1 MSIFSI
7 NDNSNYGSILSQSK
21 ANKESKENSKISFAN
36 TFLKQNASKLNEI
49 QNANS
54 QTLARSE
61 VLSNNN
67 ALSNNSNSTNISNS
81 SNTNLSIN
89 NATKTSSPNYD
100 ISSEFKN
107 SIYTLK
113 YKQADTSNIVSL
125 AYGYGVDANGYMGSD
140 FNKAAGLPEDFK
152 IHKSTL
158 DEIKKAAENDPV
170 VSSTK
175 EYLGVSEYY
184 TNIDMAETIK
194 QYYNLFFNALG
205 QSFPNDKT
213 SFSEADINSMP
224 SGYAIDGFYNGYGA
238 FKHPDAIR
246 NDDIA
251 IKSIADYS
259 NVLISNI
266 YRSQEQ
272 LNEAN
277 SIYSDSAGLISGIK
291 PETLGLSLE
300 EIKNVSKGEDW
311 QFNPDMSVYPQNEYG
326 SYSKEALFMSLIKSQ
341 EGRILYSPKTT
352 LNPTIEAYNRAMAKE
367 SFSGPA
373 IHLDSIMTGKS
384 DFKSF
389 FRYWAER
396 GIAEGDLYMYENNI
410 PKESAMGNW
419 ALDAEIKQA
428 LANGWKAKPSTI
440 NSYADSIMDR
450 LNNLIGQTR
459 V

>member
-1 MSIFSI
+1 A
-7 NDNSNYGSILSQSK
+7 K

-36 TFLKQNASKLNEI
+36 AFLKQNASKLNEI

-61 VLSNNN
+61 VL
-67 ALSNNSNSTNISNS
+67 NSTNTTNTSN
-81 SNTNLSIN
+81 NTNFSISS
-89 NATKTSSPNYD
+89 KTSSPNYD

-113 YKQADTSNIVSL
+113 YKQADISTSTNT
-125 AYGYGVDANGYMGSD
+125 AYGYSVDKDGYMGSD

-194 QYYNLFFNALG
+194 QYYNLFSNALG

-224 SGYAIDGFYNGYGA
+224 KGYAING
-238 FKHPDAIR
+238 
-246 NDDIA
+246 
-251 IKSIADYS
+251 IKSMDFNDPS
-259 NVLISNI
+259 NRMNITGLKDFSNSLISNI
-266 YRSQEQ
+266 YKTPEQ
-272 LNEAN
+272 AKEAN
-277 SIYSDSAGLISGIK
+277 DLWADSGYMIDGLLPK
-291 PETLGLSLE
+291 TLGLSLE

-311 QFNPDMSVYPQNEYG
+311 QFNPDMSVYPQNEDG
-326 SYSKEALFMSLIKSQ
+326 SYSKETLFMSFLKSQ
-341 EGRILYSPKTT
+341 GGQPVESSETT
-352 LNPTIEAYNRAMAKE
+352 LNPKVEAYNTAMAKE
-367 SFSGPA
+367 SFSTTSVDIG
-373 IHLDSIMTGKS
+373 DIMTGKV
-384 DFKSF
+384 DFASLFKYLASKN
-389 FRYWAER
+389 
-396 GIAEGDLYMYENNI
+396 GKLEGQLYMYENNI
-410 PKESAMGNW
+410 PKESAIGNW

>member
-1 MSIFSI
+1 
-7 NDNSNYGSILSQSK
+7 
-21 ANKESKENSKISFAN
+21 SKISFAN
-36 TFLKQNASKLNEI
+36 AFLKQNASKLNEI

-61 VLSNNN
+61 VL
-67 ALSNNSNSTNISNS
+67 NSTNTTNTSN
-81 SNTNLSIN
+81 NTNFSISS
-89 NATKTSSPNYD
+89 KTSSPNYD

-113 YKQADTSNIVSL
+113 YKQVDLNTNT
-125 AYGYGVDANGYMGSD
+125 AYGYSVDKDGYMGSD

-194 QYYNLFFNALG
+194 QYYNLFSNALG

-224 SGYAIDGFYNGYGA
+224 SGYGVSGTQWMDF
-238 FKHPDAIR
+238 
-246 NDDIA
+246 NDP
-251 IKSIADYS
+251 S
-259 NVLISNI
+259 NRMNITGLKDFSNSLISNI
-266 YRSQEQ
+266 YKTPEQ
-272 LNEAN
+272 AKEAN
-277 SIYSDSAGLISGIK
+277 DLWADSGYMIDGLLPK
-291 PETLGLSLE
+291 TLGLSLE

-311 QFNPDMSVYPQNEYG
+311 QFNPDMSVYPQNEDG
-326 SYSKEALFMSLIKSQ
+326 SYSKETLFMSFLKSQ
-341 EGRILYSPKTT
+341 GGQPVESSETT
-352 LNPTIEAYNRAMAKE
+352 LNPKVEAYNTAMAKE
-367 SFSGPA
+367 SFSTTSVDIG
-373 IHLDSIMTGKS
+373 DIMTGKV
-384 DFKSF
+384 DFASLFKYLASKN
-389 FRYWAER
+389 
-396 GIAEGDLYMYENNI
+396 GKLEGQLYMYENNI
-410 PKESAMGNW
+410 PKESAIGNW

>member
-7 NDNSNYGSILSQSK
+7 NDNSNYTSILSQAK

-36 TFLKQNASKLNEI
+36 SFLKQNASKLNEI

-61 VLSNNN
+61 VL
-67 ALSNNSNSTNISNS
+67 NSTNTTNTSN
-81 SNTNLSIN
+81 NTNFSIGS
-89 NATKTSSPNYD
+89 KTSSPNYD

-113 YKQADTSNIVSL
+113 YKQVDLSTDT
-125 AYGYGVDANGYMGSD
+125 AYGYSVDKDGYMGSD
-140 FNKAAGLPEDFK
+140 FNKAAGLPNDFK

-194 QYYNLFFNALG
+194 QYYNLFSNALG

-224 SGYAIDGFYNGYGA
+224 SGYGVSGTQWMDF
-238 FKHPDAIR
+238 
-246 NDDIA
+246 NDP
-251 IKSIADYS
+251 S
-259 NVLISNI
+259 NRMNITGLKDFSNSLISNI
-266 YRSQEQ
+266 YKTPEQ
-272 LNEAN
+272 AKEAN
-277 SIYSDSAGLISGIK
+277 DLWADSGYMIDGLLPK
-291 PETLGLSLE
+291 TLGLSLE

-311 QFNPDMSVYPQNEYG
+311 QFNPDMSVYPQNEDG
-326 SYSKEALFMSLIKSQ
+326 SYSKETLFMSFLKSQ
-341 EGRILYSPKTT
+341 GGQPVESLKTT
-352 LNPTIEAYNRAMAKE
+352 LNPKAEAYNTAMAKE
-367 SFSGPA
+367 SFSTTSVDIG
-373 IHLDSIMTGKS
+373 DIMTGKV
-384 DFKSF
+384 DFASLFKYLASKN
-389 FRYWAER
+389 
-396 GIAEGDLYMYENNI
+396 GKLEGQLYMYENNI
-410 PKESAMGNW
+410 PKESAIGNW

>member
-7 NDNSNYGSILSQSK
+7 NDNSNYGSILSQAK

-36 TFLKQNASKLNEI
+36 AFLKQNASKLNEI

-61 VLSNNN
+61 VL
-67 ALSNNSNSTNISNS
+67 NSTNTTNTSN
-81 SNTNLSIN
+81 NTNFSISS
-89 NATKTSSPNYD
+89 KTSSPNYD

-113 YKQADTSNIVSL
+113 YKQVDLSTDT
-125 AYGYGVDANGYMGSD
+125 AYGYSVDKDGYMGSD

-194 QYYNLFFNALG
+194 QYYNLFSNALG

-224 SGYAIDGFYNGYGA
+224 KGYAING
-238 FKHPDAIR
+238 
-246 NDDIA
+246 
-251 IKSIADYS
+251 IKSMDFNDPSNRMNITHLRDFSNSSIA
-259 NVLISNI
+259 NI
-266 YRSQEQ
+266 YQTPEQ
-272 LNEAN
+272 MKEAE
-277 SIYSDSAGLISGIK
+277 SLYIQSGSLIDGINGHSF
-291 PETLGLSLE
+291 GLSLE

-311 QFNPDMSVYPQNEYG
+311 QFNPDISIYPQNEDG
-326 SYSKEALFMSLIKSQ
+326 SYSKEALFMSFLKSYGSGQ
-341 EGRILYSPKTT
+341 PVESSETT
-352 LNPTIEAYNRAMAKE
+352 LNPKVEAYNRAMAKE
-367 SFSGPA
+367 SFNG
-373 IHLDSIMTGKS
+373 DSIALNDIMTGKV
-384 DFKSF
+384 DFASLLKG
-389 FRYWAER
+389 YAQ
-396 GIAEGDLYMYENNI
+396 EG
-410 PKESAMGNW
+410 W
-419 ALDAEIKQA
+419 LDADIYAMEKGVAWQNTSIGYGGAWFDNQFNQA
-428 LANGWKAKPSTI
+428 KANGWKASNQSI
-440 NSYADSIMDR
+440 DSYVNSIMDR

>member
-7 NDNSNYGSILSQSK
+7 NDNSNYTSILSQAK

-36 TFLKQNASKLNEI
+36 AFLKQNASKLNEI
-49 QNANS
+49 QSANS

-61 VLSNNN
+61 VL
-67 ALSNNSNSTNISNS
+67 NSTNTTNTSN
-81 SNTNLSIN
+81 NTNFSISS
-89 NATKTSSPNYD
+89 KTSSPDYD

-113 YKQADTSNIVSL
+113 YKQADISTSTNT
-125 AYGYGVDANGYMGSD
+125 AYGYSVDKDGYMGSD

-158 DEIKKAAENDPV
+158 DEIKKAAENEPYIADM
-170 VSSTK
+170 K
-175 EYLGVSEYY
+175 QYFGVSEYY

-194 QYYNLFFNALG
+194 QYYNLFSNALG

-224 SGYAIDGFYNGYGA
+224 KGYAING
-238 FKHPDAIR
+238 
-246 NDDIA
+246 
-251 IKSIADYS
+251 IKSMDFNDPS
-259 NVLISNI
+259 NRMNITHLRDFSNSLISNV
-266 YRSQEQ
+266 YKTPEQ
-272 LNEAN
+272 AKEADE
-277 SIYSDSAGLISGIK
+277 IWLDSGCMIKGLSS
-291 PETLGLSLE
+291 ETLGLSLE

-311 QFNPDMSVYPQNEYG
+311 QFNPDMSVYPQNEDG
-326 SYSKEALFMSLIKSQ
+326 SYSKETLFMSFLKSQ
-341 EGRILYSPKTT
+341 GGQPVESLKTT
-352 LNPTIEAYNRAMAKE
+352 LNPKVEAYNRAMAKE

-396 GIAEGDLYMYENNI
+396 GIEEGDLYMYENNI

-428 LANGWKAKPSTI
+428 IANGWKAKPSTI

>member
-36 TFLKQNASKLNEI
+36 AFLKQNASKLSDIESK
-49 QNANS
+49 NS

-61 VLSNNN
+61 ILSNNN

-113 YKQADTSNIVSL
+113 YKQADLSTDT
-125 AYGYGVDANGYMGSD
+125 AYGYSVDKNGYMGSD

-194 QYYNLFFNALG
+194 QYYNLFSNALG

-224 SGYAIDGFYNGYGA
+224 SGYGVSGTQWMDF
-238 FKHPDAIR
+238 
-246 NDDIA
+246 NDP
-251 IKSIADYS
+251 S
-259 NVLISNI
+259 NRMNITGLKDFSNSLISNI
-266 YRSQEQ
+266 YKTPEQ
-272 LNEAN
+272 AKEAN
-277 SIYSDSAGLISGIK
+277 EIWFDSGCMIKGLSS
-291 PETLGLSLE
+291 ETLGLSLE

-311 QFNPDMSVYPQNEYG
+311 QFNPDMSVYPQNEDG
-326 SYSKEALFMSLIKSQ
+326 SYSKEALFMSFLKSQ
-341 EGRILYSPKTT
+341 GGQPIESPKTT
-352 LNPTIEAYNRAMAKE
+352 LNPKVEAYNRAMAKE

>member
-7 NDNSNYGSILSQSK
+7 NDNSNYGSILSQAK

-36 TFLKQNASKLNEI
+36 AFLKQNASKLNEI

-61 VLSNNN
+61 VL
-67 ALSNNSNSTNISNS
+67 NSTNTTNTSN
-81 SNTNLSIN
+81 NTNFSISS
-89 NATKTSSPNYD
+89 KTSSPNYD

-113 YKQADTSNIVSL
+113 YKQVDLNTDT
-125 AYGYGVDANGYMGSD
+125 AYGYSVDKDGYMGSD

-194 QYYNLFFNALG
+194 QYYNLFSNALG

-224 SGYAIDGFYNGYGA
+224 KGYAING
-238 FKHPDAIR
+238 
-246 NDDIA
+246 
-251 IKSIADYS
+251 IKSMDFNDPS
-259 NVLISNI
+259 NRMNITHLRDFSNSSITNI
-266 YRSQEQ
+266 YQTPEQ
-272 LNEAN
+272 MKEAE
-277 SIYSDSAGLISGIK
+277 SLYIQSGSLIDGINGHSF
-291 PETLGLSLE
+291 GLSLE

-311 QFNPDMSVYPQNEYG
+311 QFNPDMSVYPQNEDG
-326 SYSKEALFMSLIKSQ
+326 SYSKEALFMSFLKSYGSGQ
-341 EGRILYSPKTT
+341 PVESSETT
-352 LNPTIEAYNRAMAKE
+352 LNPKVEAYNRAMAKE
-367 SFSGPA
+367 SFNG
-373 IHLDSIMTGKS
+373 DSIALNDIMTGKV
-384 DFKSF
+384 DFASLLKG
-389 FRYWAER
+389 YAQDGW
-396 GIAEGDLYMYENNI
+396 
-410 PKESAMGNW
+410 
-419 ALDAEIKQA
+419 LDADIYAIEKGVAWQNTSIGYGGAWFDNQFNQA
-428 LANGWKAKPSTI
+428 KANGWKASSESI
-440 NSYADSIMDR
+440 NSYVGSIMDR

>member
-7 NDNSNYGSILSQSK
+7 NDNSNYNSILSQAK

-36 TFLKQNASKLNEI
+36 AFLKQNASKLNEI

-61 VLSNNN
+61 VL
-67 ALSNNSNSTNISNS
+67 NSTNTTNTSN
-81 SNTNLSIN
+81 NTNFSISS
-89 NATKTSSPNYD
+89 KTSSPNYD

-113 YKQADTSNIVSL
+113 YKQVDLNTNT
-125 AYGYGVDANGYMGSD
+125 AYGYSVDKDGYMGSD

-194 QYYNLFFNALG
+194 QYYNLFSNALG

-224 SGYAIDGFYNGYGA
+224 KGYAING
-238 FKHPDAIR
+238 
-246 NDDIA
+246 
-251 IKSIADYS
+251 IKSMDFNDPS
-259 NVLISNI
+259 NRMNITHLRDFSNSSITNI
-266 YRSQEQ
+266 YQTPEQ
-272 LNEAN
+272 MKEAE
-277 SIYSDSAGLISGIK
+277 SLYIQSGSLIDGINGHSF
-291 PETLGLSLE
+291 GLSLE

-311 QFNPDMSVYPQNEYG
+311 QFNPDMSVYPQNEDG
-326 SYSKEALFMSLIKSQ
+326 SYSKEALFMSFLKSYGSGQ
-341 EGRILYSPKTT
+341 PVESSETT
-352 LNPTIEAYNRAMAKE
+352 LNPKVEAYNRAMAKE
-367 SFSGPA
+367 SFNG
-373 IHLDSIMTGKS
+373 DSIALNDIMTGKV
-384 DFKSF
+384 DFASLLKG
-389 FRYWAER
+389 YAQDGW
-396 GIAEGDLYMYENNI
+396 
-410 PKESAMGNW
+410 
-419 ALDAEIKQA
+419 LDAGIYAMEKGVAWQNTSIGYGGAWFDNQFNQA
-428 LANGWKAKPSTI
+428 KANGWKASSESI
-440 NSYADSIMDR
+440 NSFADSIADR
-450 LNNLIGQTR
+450 LNNLLEQTR

>member
-36 TFLKQNASKLNEI
+36 AFLKQNASKLSDIESK
-49 QNANS
+49 NS

-61 VLSNNN
+61 ILSNNN

-113 YKQADTSNIVSL
+113 YKQVDLSTDT
-125 AYGYGVDANGYMGSD
+125 AYGYSVDKDGYMGSD

-158 DEIKKAAENDPV
+158 DEIKKAAENEPYIADM
-170 VSSTK
+170 K
-175 EYLGVSEYY
+175 QYFGVSEYY

-194 QYYNLFFNALG
+194 QYYNLFSNALG

-224 SGYAIDGFYNGYGA
+224 KGYAING
-238 FKHPDAIR
+238 
-246 NDDIA
+246 
-251 IKSIADYS
+251 IKSMDFNDPS
-259 NVLISNI
+259 NRMNITHLRDFSNSSITNI
-266 YRSQEQ
+266 YQTPEQ
-272 LNEAN
+272 AKEADE
-277 SIYSDSAGLISGIK
+277 IWLDSGYIIKGLSS
-291 PETLGLSLE
+291 ETLGLSLE

-311 QFNPDMSVYPQNEYG
+311 QFNPDMSVYPQNEDG
-326 SYSKEALFMSLIKSQ
+326 SYSKETLFMSFLKSQ
-341 EGRILYSPKTT
+341 GGQPVESPKTT
-352 LNPTIEAYNRAMAKE
+352 LNPKVEAYNRAMAKE

-410 PKESAMGNW
+410 PKESAIGNW

-450 LNNLIGQTR
+450 LNNLLGQTR

>member
-7 NDNSNYGSILSQSK
+7 NDNSNYGSMLSQAK
-21 ANKESKENSKISFAN
+21 ANKESKENSKISFTNA
-36 TFLKQNASKLNEI
+36 FLKQNASKLNEI

-61 VLSNNN
+61 VL
-67 ALSNNSNSTNISNS
+67 NSTNTTNTSN
-81 SNTNLSIN
+81 NTNFSISS
-89 NATKTSSPNYD
+89 KTSSPNYD

-113 YKQADTSNIVSL
+113 YKQVDISNTSTNT
-125 AYGYGVDANGYMGSD
+125 AYGYSVDKDGYMRSD

-194 QYYNLFFNALG
+194 QYYNLFSNALG

-224 SGYAIDGFYNGYGA
+224 KGYAING
-238 FKHPDAIR
+238 
-246 NDDIA
+246 
-251 IKSIADYS
+251 IKSMDFNDPSNRMNITHLRDFSNSSIA
-259 NVLISNI
+259 NI
-266 YRSQEQ
+266 YQTPEQ
-272 LNEAN
+272 MKEAE
-277 SIYSDSAGLISGIK
+277 SLYIQSGSLIDGINGHSF
-291 PETLGLSLE
+291 GLSLE

-311 QFNPDMSVYPQNEYG
+311 QFNPDMSVYPQNEDG
-326 SYSKEALFMSLIKSQ
+326 SYSKEALFMSFLKSYGSGQ
-341 EGRILYSPKTT
+341 PVESPKTT
-352 LNPTIEAYNRAMAKE
+352 LNPKVEAYNRAMAKE
-367 SFSGPA
+367 SFNG
-373 IHLDSIMTGKS
+373 DSIALNDIMTGKV
-384 DFKSF
+384 DFASLLKG
-389 FRYWAER
+389 YAQDGW
-396 GIAEGDLYMYENNI
+396 
-410 PKESAMGNW
+410 
-419 ALDAEIKQA
+419 LDADIYAMDKGVAWQNASIGYGGALFDNQFNQA
-428 LANGWKAKPSTI
+428 KANGWKASGESI
-440 NSYADSIMDR
+440 NSYVGSIMDR

>member
-7 NDNSNYGSILSQSK
+7 NDNSNYGSILSQAK

-36 TFLKQNASKLNEI
+36 AFLKQNASKLNEI

-61 VLSNNN
+61 VL
-67 ALSNNSNSTNISNS
+67 NSTNTTNTSN
-81 SNTNLSIN
+81 NTNFSISS
-89 NATKTSSPNYD
+89 KTSSPNYD

-113 YKQADTSNIVSL
+113 YKQVDISNTSTNT
-125 AYGYGVDANGYMGSD
+125 AYGYSVDKDGYMGSD

-170 VSSTK
+170 ASSIK

-194 QYYNLFFNALG
+194 QYYNLFSNALG

-224 SGYAIDGFYNGYGA
+224 KGYAINGFYNGYGI
-238 FKHPDAIR
+238 FQNPDPIR
-246 NDDIA
+246 NNDIA

-259 NVLISNI
+259 DVSISNV
-266 YRSQEQ
+266 YRNQEQ
-272 LNEAN
+272 FNEAN
-277 SIYSDSAGLISGIK
+277 SIYSDSAGLIKGIK

-300 EIKNVSKGEDW
+300 EIKNVSKGDDW
-311 QFNPDMSVYPQNEYG
+311 RFNPDMSVYPQNEDG
-326 SYSKEALFMSLIKSQ
+326 SYSKETLFMSLIKSQ
-341 EGRILYSPKTT
+341 EGRVLYSPKTT
-352 LNPTIEAYNRAMAKE
+352 LNPIIEVHNRAMAKE

-373 IHLDSIMTGKS
+373 INIDSIMTGKS

-428 LANGWKAKPSTI
+428 LANGWKASSQSI
-440 NSYADSIMDR
+440 DSYVNSIMDR

>member
-7 NDNSNYGSILSQSK
+7 NDNSNYNSILSQAK

-36 TFLKQNASKLNEI
+36 AFLKQNASKLNEI

-61 VLSNNN
+61 VL
-67 ALSNNSNSTNISNS
+67 NSTNTTNTSN
-81 SNTNLSIN
+81 NTNFSISS
-89 NATKTSSPNYD
+89 KTSSPNYD

-113 YKQADTSNIVSL
+113 YKQADISNNT
-125 AYGYGVDANGYMGSD
+125 AYGYSVDKDGYMGSD
-140 FNKAAGLPEDFK
+140 FNKAAGLPNDFK

-158 DEIKKAAENDPV
+158 DEIERKAENNSYTSDI
-170 VSSTK
+170 K
-175 EYLGVSEYY
+175 KYLGIDKYY

-194 QYYNLFFNALG
+194 QYYNLFSNALG

-224 SGYAIDGFYNGYGA
+224 SGYGVSGTQWMDF
-238 FKHPDAIR
+238 
-246 NDDIA
+246 NDP
-251 IKSIADYS
+251 S
-259 NVLISNI
+259 NRMNITGLKDFSNSLISNI
-266 YRSQEQ
+266 YKTPEQ
-272 LNEAN
+272 AKEAN
-277 SIYSDSAGLISGIK
+277 DLWADSGYMIDGLLPK
-291 PETLGLSLE
+291 TLGLSLE

-311 QFNPDMSVYPQNEYG
+311 QFNPDMSVYPQNEDG
-326 SYSKEALFMSLIKSQ
+326 SYSKEALFMSFLKSQ
-341 EGRILYSPKTT
+341 GGQPIESPKTT

>member
-7 NDNSNYGSILSQSK
+7 NDNSNYNSILSQSK

-36 TFLKQNASKLNEI
+36 AFLKQNASKLSDIESK
-49 QNANS
+49 NS

-67 ALSNNSNSTNISNS
+67 ALNNSSNSTNISNS
-81 SNTNLSIN
+81 NNTNLSIN

-113 YKQADTSNIVSL
+113 YKQADISTSTNT
-125 AYGYGVDANGYMGSD
+125 AYGYSVDKDGYMGSD

-158 DEIKKAAENDPV
+158 DEIKKAAENEPYIADM
-170 VSSTK
+170 K
-175 EYLGVSEYY
+175 QYFGVSEYY

-194 QYYNLFFNALG
+194 QYYNLFSNALG

-224 SGYAIDGFYNGYGA
+224 KGYAING
-238 FKHPDAIR
+238 
-246 NDDIA
+246 
-251 IKSIADYS
+251 IKSMDFNDPS
-259 NVLISNI
+259 NRMNITHLRDFSNSLISNV
-266 YRSQEQ
+266 YKTPEQ
-272 LNEAN
+272 AKEADE
-277 SIYSDSAGLISGIK
+277 IWLDSGCMIKGLSS
-291 PETLGLSLE
+291 ETLGLSLE

-311 QFNPDMSVYPQNEYG
+311 QFNPDMSVYPQNEDG
-326 SYSKEALFMSLIKSQ
+326 SYSKETLFMSFLKSQ
-341 EGRILYSPKTT
+341 GGQPVESLKTT
-352 LNPTIEAYNRAMAKE
+352 LNPKVEAYNRAMAKE

-396 GIAEGDLYMYENNI
+396 GIEEGDLYMYENNI
-410 PKESAMGNW
+410 PKESAIGNW

-428 LANGWKAKPSTI
+428 IANGWKASNQSI
-440 NSYADSIMDR
+440 DSYVNSIMDR
-450 LNNLIGQTR
+450 LNNLLGQTR